1 MVVVK
6 YEVKID
12 IKMTISGGK
21 DHDHADHPGAGGRR
35 GGAAQPVH
43 GEAAPCRDPHGYNHL
58 HHQVVLSH
66 LNKARILAKRKA
78 GRKLCHSDSEE
89 AVTHVRVL
97 ATSLAQYQV
106 SLIHSAPR
114 ISFH

>member
-1 MVVVK
+1 MQV
-6 YEVKID
+6 D
-12 IKMTISGGK
+12 
-21 DHDHADHPGAGGRR
+21 
-35 GGAAQPVH
+35 
-43 GEAAPCRDPHGYNHL
+43 GEAVRLNPCTVRLSSIMIVMVIGYNEY
-58 HHQVVLSH
+58 QVVLSH

-106 SLIHSAPR
+106 TQNLIHSFTEK
-114 ISFH
+114 II

>member
-1 MVVVK
+1 MQV
-6 YEVKID
+6 D
-12 IKMTISGGK
+12 
-21 DHDHADHPGAGGRR
+21 
-35 GGAAQPVH
+35 
-43 GEAAPCRDPHGYNHL
+43 GEAVRLNPCTVRLSSIVIMVIGYNDC
-58 HHQVVLSH
+58 QVVLSH

-106 SLIHSAPR
+106 TQNLIHSFTEK
-114 ISFH
+114 II

>member
-1 MVVVK
+1 MQV
-6 YEVKID
+6 D
-12 IKMTISGGK
+12 
-21 DHDHADHPGAGGRR
+21 
-35 GGAAQPVH
+35 
-43 GEAAPCRDPHGYNHL
+43 GEAVRLNPCTVRLSSIVIVMVIGYNDY
-58 HHQVVLSH
+58 HQVVLSH

-106 SLIHSAPR
+106 TQNLIHSFTEK
-114 ISFH
+114 II

>member
-1 MVVVK
+1 MQV
-6 YEVKID
+6 D
-12 IKMTISGGK
+12 
-21 DHDHADHPGAGGRR
+21 
-35 GGAAQPVH
+35 
-43 GEAAPCRDPHGYNHL
+43 GEAVRLNPCTVRLSSIMIVMVIGYNDF
-58 HHQVVLSH
+58 QVVLSH

-106 SLIHSAPR
+106 TQNLIHSFTEK
-114 ISFH
+114 II

>member
-1 MVVVK
+1 MQV
-6 YEVKID
+6 D
-12 IKMTISGGK
+12 
-21 DHDHADHPGAGGRR
+21 
-35 GGAAQPVH
+35 
-43 GEAAPCRDPHGYNHL
+43 GEAVRLNPCTVRLSSIVIMVIGYNDY
-58 HHQVVLSH
+58 QVVLSH

-106 SLIHSAPR
+106 TQNLIHSFTEK
-114 ISFH
+114 II

>member
-1 MVVVK
+1 MQV
-6 YEVKID
+6 D
-12 IKMTISGGK
+12 
-21 DHDHADHPGAGGRR
+21 
-35 GGAAQPVH
+35 
-43 GEAAPCRDPHGYNHL
+43 GEAVRLNPCTVRLSSIMIVMVIGYNDY
-58 HHQVVLSH
+58 QVVLSH

-106 SLIHSAPR
+106 TQNLIHSFTEK
-114 ISFH
+114 II

>member
-1 MVVVK
+1 M
-6 YEVKID
+6 
-12 IKMTISGGK
+12 
-21 DHDHADHPGAGGRR
+21 
-35 GGAAQPVH
+35 
-43 GEAAPCRDPHGYNHL
+43 
-58 HHQVVLSH
+58 VLSH

-106 SLIHSAPR
+106 SRRQAHLIHSAPR
-114 ISFH
+114 ISYH

>member
-1 MVVVK
+1 MQV
-6 YEVKID
+6 D
-12 IKMTISGGK
+12 
-21 DHDHADHPGAGGRR
+21 
-35 GGAAQPVH
+35 
-43 GEAAPCRDPHGYNHL
+43 GEAVRLNPCTVRLSSIVIVMVIGYNEY
-58 HHQVVLSH
+58 QVVLSH

-106 SLIHSAPR
+106 TQNLIHSFTEK
-114 ISFH
+114 II

>member
-1 MVVVK
+1 M
-6 YEVKID
+6 
-12 IKMTISGGK
+12 
-21 DHDHADHPGAGGRR
+21 
-35 GGAAQPVH
+35 
-43 GEAAPCRDPHGYNHL
+43 
-58 HHQVVLSH
+58 LSH

-114 ISFH
+114 ISLSVSSVYLLARRVRGPSRSWCRGAGRWG

>member
-1 MVVVK
+1 MQV
-6 YEVKID
+6 D
-12 IKMTISGGK
+12 
-21 DHDHADHPGAGGRR
+21 
-35 GGAAQPVH
+35 
-43 GEAAPCRDPHGYNHL
+43 GEAVRLNPCTVRLSSIVIVMVIGYNDF
-58 HHQVVLSH
+58 QVVLSH

-106 SLIHSAPR
+106 TQNLIHSFTEK
-114 ISFH
+114 II

>member
-1 MVVVK
+1 MQV
-6 YEVKID
+6 D
-12 IKMTISGGK
+12 
-21 DHDHADHPGAGGRR
+21 
-35 GGAAQPVH
+35 
-43 GEAAPCRDPHGYNHL
+43 GEAVRLNPCTVRLSSIMIMVIGYND
-58 HHQVVLSH
+58 HQVVLSH

-106 SLIHSAPR
+106 TQNLSYIHR
-114 ISFH
+114 EDYLVC

>member
-1 MVVVK
+1 M
-6 YEVKID
+6 
-12 IKMTISGGK
+12 
-21 DHDHADHPGAGGRR
+21 
-35 GGAAQPVH
+35 
-43 GEAAPCRDPHGYNHL
+43 
-58 HHQVVLSH
+58 VLSH

>member
-1 MVVVK
+1 MQV
-6 YEVKID
+6 D
-12 IKMTISGGK
+12 
-21 DHDHADHPGAGGRR
+21 
-35 GGAAQPVH
+35 
-43 GEAAPCRDPHGYNHL
+43 GEAVRLNPCTVRLSSIVIMVIGYNDF
-58 HHQVVLSH
+58 QVVLSH

-106 SLIHSAPR
+106 TQNLIHSFTEK
-114 ISFH
+114 II